1 MNRIPKAFISYSHD
15 DRDLAFRIGE
25 SLRANGINAW
35 MDKWEILPGDSL
47 IQKIFSEGLAGAD
60 VFIIIVSQN
69 SVKSN
74 WVRQELDVALI
85 KRIEGVARLIP
96 LRVGDVEMPEPLLPL
111 KWIDMSGDFDMKIH
125 DLVMAIF
132 QVRERPPIGKPP
144 ELVNEHLKSVGGL
157 SPIASKLGLSFVTS
171 GSPVIGL
178 EESKTASELSEK
190 LGLNPEETDDAI
202 DELKNLGMVKTI
214 DYLGTQP
221 FSHGDVEPTYALF
234 LHFKDEGLPYDP
246 EQDIKT
252 IAAAVAAQKQAD
264 GRKLQEITSLSPLR
278 INRAVS
284 YLEDYGIFKVTH
296 EIGSGPFDFGLILAT
311 STTRRF
317 VEENCK

>member
-15 DRDLAFRIGE
+15 DREMAFRIGE
-25 SLRANGINAW
+25 SLRASGIDAW

-60 VFIIIVSQN
+60 VFVIIVSQN
-69 SVKSN
+69 SVRSN

-96 LRVGDVEMPEPLLPL
+96 LRVGDVDMPESLLPL

-132 QVRERPPIGKPP
+132 QVRERPPIGTPP
-144 ELVNEHLKSVGGL
+144 EVVNEHLKSVGGL

-202 DELKNLGMVKTI
+202 DELKNLGMVKTT
-214 DYLGTQP
+214 DYFGTHP
-221 FSHGDVEPTYALF
+221 FSHSDVEPTYALF

-246 EQDIKT
+246 ELDIKT
-252 IAAAVAAQKQAD
+252 IAAAVAAQKQVD

-284 YLEDYGIFKVTH
+284 YLEDYGIIKVTH
-296 EIGSGPFDFGLILAT
+296 EIGSSPFDFGLILAT
-311 STTRRF
+311 GTTRRF